1 MTYFLSFLALPL
13 NQLRPAAAAS
23 PNRLGQ
29 YSLKQDGWPTG
40 QADIQAG
47 QQMAITIMYMAREP
61 EFAS

>member
-23 PNRLGQ
+23 LNRLGQ
-29 YSLKQDGWPTG
+29 YSLKQDGRPTG

-47 QQMAITIMYMAREP
+47 QQKATRMLYMAREP
-61 EFAS
+61 ECAS